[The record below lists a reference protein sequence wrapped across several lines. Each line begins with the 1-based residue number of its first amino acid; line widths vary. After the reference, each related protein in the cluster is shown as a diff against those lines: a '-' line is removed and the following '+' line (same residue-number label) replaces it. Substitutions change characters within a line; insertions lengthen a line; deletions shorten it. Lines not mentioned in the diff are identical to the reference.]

1 MGEFETRHLP
11 LNFSASRGKLN
22 SGIQINMIFASQPAS
37 QNALA
42 TNDFEALKEQ
52 FALRLTEASSLDGL
66 AQIQI
71 VPVKMPERDIPV
83 QTATIQSVPRD
94 PSPLLLLHGF
104 DSSVLEFRRLFP
116 LLSRIRETWAIDLL
130 GFGFSDRPSGF
141 AINPQRIKQHL
152 YHFWQQYLQER
163 SLILIGASMG
173 GAAALDFA
181 LSYPQAV
188 ERLILIDGAGVQAG
202 PVLGKY
208 LFPPLD
214 TWAVEFLRR
223 SDVRQKIS
231 RNAYADPDRCVT
243 LDAEACA
250 ALHLE
255 MPGWAEALKS
265 FTKSGGYPSFRSR
278 LAEIKAPTLIL
289 WGRHDRI
296 LGLKD
301 ATVLAQTI
309 PQAKLKWIEGA
320 GHVPHLEQP
329 EITAEMIVDFIKPST
344 ESEKI

>member
-1 MGEFETRHLP
+1 
-11 LNFSASRGKLN
+11 
-22 SGIQINMIFASQPAS
+22 MIFAGQTAS
-37 QNALA
+37 QNPLA
-42 TNDFEALKEQ
+42 NHDFEALKQQ
-52 FALRLTEASSLDGL
+52 FAHRLTEANSLDLL

-71 VPVKMPERDIPV
+71 VPVMVPEWAFTV
-83 QTATIQSVPRD
+83 QTATIHTATIQNPSGDR
-94 PSPLLLLHGF
+94 SPLLLLHGF

-116 LLSRIRETWAIDLL
+116 LLSQVRETWAIDLL
-130 GFGFSDRPSGF
+130 GFGFSDRPLEF
-141 AINPQRIKQHL
+141 AINPDRIKQHL

-163 SLILIGASMG
+163 SFILVGASMG

-188 ERLILIDGAGVQAG
+188 EKLVLIDGAGVQTG
-202 PVLGKY
+202 PILGKY

-231 RNAYADPDRCVT
+231 RNAYADPDRFVT

-255 MPGWAEALKS
+255 MPRWAEALKS
-265 FTKSGGYPSFRSR
+265 FTKSGGYPSFRSH
-278 LAEIKAPTLIL
+278 LSELKAQTLIL
-289 WGRHDRI
+289 WGRYDRI

-301 ATVLAQTI
+301 ATVLAENI
-309 PQAKLKWIEGA
+309 PHATLKWIDDS

-329 EITAEMIVDFIKPST
+329 EITAQMIVDFIQDPDRFTDGLST
-344 ESEKI
+344 